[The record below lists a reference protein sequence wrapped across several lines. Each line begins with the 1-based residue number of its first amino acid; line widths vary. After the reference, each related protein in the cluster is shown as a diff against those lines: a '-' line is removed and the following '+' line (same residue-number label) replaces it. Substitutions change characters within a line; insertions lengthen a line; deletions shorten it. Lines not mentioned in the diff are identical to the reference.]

1 MLETPCSPSCTNTTS
16 ASAVDLGLRAPA
28 PSVRF
33 WEEAE
38 LCGSLPGRALAFVLV
53 CGVAQQS
60 LAEVRAALLAPAS
73 EAQRPQGEVEVEG
86 AAV

>member
-1 MLETPCSPSCTNTTS
+1 MLETPFSPSCINTTS
-16 ASAVDLGLRAPA
+16 ASVVDLGLRAPA

-38 LCGSLPGRALAFVLV
+38 LSGSLPGRALAFVLV

-60 LAEVRAALLAPAS
+60 LAEVRAALLSPA
-73 EAQRPQGEVEVEG
+73 EETPQPRGEVEGV
-86 AAV
+86 AI